1 MKNLIGRKM
10 PLALALFAL
19 ILISKPALASDTPPS
34 GPVDGA
40 LAARIIEDFGDRLL
54 IIDVRNPEEFAQ
66 GHIPR
71 AINIPVSEFPA
82 RMEEIPVDRPV
93 LLLCLAGKRST
104 LAFDTLMAQNRPIP
118 KESGV
123 WRVADIPEYHPDGS
137 YSFRKPE

>member
-1 MKNLIGRKM
+1 MKSFIGKKM
-10 PLALALFAL
+10 PLALMLFAF

-34 GPVDGA
+34 GPVDGN
-40 LAARIIEDFGDRLL
+40 LATRIIEDFGDRLL
-54 IIDVRNPEEFAQ
+54 IIDVRNPEEYAQ
-66 GHIPR
+66 GHIPG

-82 RMEEIPVDRPV
+82 RLEEIPADRPV

-104 LAFDTLMAQNRPIP
+104 LAFDTLMAQNRP
-118 KESGV
+118 KESGI